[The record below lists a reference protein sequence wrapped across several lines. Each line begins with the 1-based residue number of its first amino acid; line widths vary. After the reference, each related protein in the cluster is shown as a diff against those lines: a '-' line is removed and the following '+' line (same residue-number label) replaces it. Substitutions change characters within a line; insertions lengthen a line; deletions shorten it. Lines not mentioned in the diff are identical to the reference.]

1 MLKRNVKVAAFG
13 LLLGATLVLPA
24 ALRAQEGPPPG
35 AGGPGGGMPPMMRM
49 GGHMGSSMKD
59 PHPAV
64 HRSERMLERVKFVLE
79 KDTEADPGGHRAEAL
94 KSVEAAMEHLKAASD
109 AMDKADKSAAP
120 ASK

>member
-1 MLKRNVKVAAFG
+1 MLKRNVKIAAFG

-35 AGGPGGGMPPMMRM
+35 GAGGPGGMPPMMRM
-49 GGHMGSSMKD
+49 GGHMGTTMKD

-79 KDTEADPGGHRAEAL
+79 KDAEADPGGHRAEAL
-94 KSVEAAMEHLKAASD
+94 KNVNAAMDHLKEASD
-109 AMDKADKSAAP
+109 AMDK
-120 ASK
+120 